1 MPDSDCPKGAQSIQ
15 RAISLL
21 WYIAKRNERGVAL
34 SKIARQSGMNVATVH
49 RILSVLIREGLITRE
64 PFSKLYHL
72 GFGLS
77 LLGDAAH
84 QYSIRNEF
92 RALLEDIAE
101 ETGNTVFLL
110 IRSGSDA
117 LCIDRVDG
125 KFPIQTVPINVGDR
139 RPLGIGA
146 GSLALIAFLP
156 DDQLET
162 FLSANVSRYLKYK
175 KMTPKDVRNLTAISK
190 KAGYVVSKGLFHEG
204 VTSIGIPILNRSK
217 EVIAAIT
224 VSSINQRMDK
234 NRCQQIFRLV
244 KKLSQLEGIPRK

>member
-1 MPDSDCPKGAQSIQ
+1 MPDSDYPKGVQSIQ
-15 RAISLL
+15 RAIILL
-21 WYIAKRNERGVAL
+21 RYIAKRNERGVAL
-34 SKIARQSGMNVATVH
+34 SKIAKQLGMNVATVH
-49 RILSVLIREGLITRE
+49 RILSVLIQEGLITRDLV
-64 PFSKLYHL
+64 SKRYHL

-77 LLGDAAH
+77 LLGDAAY

-92 RALLEDIAE
+92 RTLLEDIAE

-125 KFPIQTVPINVGDR
+125 KFPIQTVPIDVGVR

-156 DDQLET
+156 DDQFEI
-162 FLSANVSRYLKYK
+162 FLSSNVSRYLKYK
-175 KMTPKDVRNLTAISK
+175 NMTPKDVRNLATISK

-204 VTSIGIPILNRSK
+204 IISIGIPILNRSK

-224 VSSINQRMDK
+224 VSSISQRMDE

-244 KKLSQLEGIPRK
+244 KKLSRLEGIPLK